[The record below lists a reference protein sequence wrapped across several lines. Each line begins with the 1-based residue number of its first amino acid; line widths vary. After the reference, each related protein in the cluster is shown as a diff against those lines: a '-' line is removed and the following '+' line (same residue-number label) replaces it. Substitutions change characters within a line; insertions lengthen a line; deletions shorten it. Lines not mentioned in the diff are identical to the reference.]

1 MFEGGLARCTA
12 LRGGLHLQT
21 LKEDWFTAIR
31 TVAVSGGVETLQSR
45 LHLSHLVEVPLFLL
59 PVEIRNRL
67 LRCLVLSVR
76 YLMHRRAR
84 QFAPSLLG
92 GVHIRSQFK

>member
-1 MFEGGLARCTA
+1 MFEGGLAWCTP

-21 LKEDWFTAIR
+21 LQEDRFPAIR
-31 TVAVSGGVETLQSR
+31 TVAESAVVETLQSR
-45 LHLSHLVEVPLFLL
+45 FYLGHLVEVPLFLL
-59 PVEIRNRL
+59 PVQIRNRL
-67 LRCLVLSVR
+67 LRSLVLSVR